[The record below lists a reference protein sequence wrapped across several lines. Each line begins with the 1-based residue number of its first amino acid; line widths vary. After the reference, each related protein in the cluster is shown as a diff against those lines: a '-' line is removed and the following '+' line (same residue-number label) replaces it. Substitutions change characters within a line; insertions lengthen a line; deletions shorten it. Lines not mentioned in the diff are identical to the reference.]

1 MSKNSDQPSD
11 PLLELPGYLVRRAS
25 MGVLAE
31 LNERLAEFELR
42 HTSFSL
48 LQLIA
53 SNPGIKQTDA
63 GRALEIKRANM
74 VPLVAALEKRGL
86 LIRKPI
92 DGRSQGIELTAAGK
106 RLAKKAFGSV
116 HAYEKE
122 LLERVPKNL
131 RSAVIPVLTYLW
143 KGDGERDSASDEKP
157 PVKAVGG

>member
-1 MSKNSDQPSD
+1 MPKNTDQPSD

-25 MGVLAE
+25 MVVLAE

-42 HTSFSL
+42 HTSSSL

-53 SNPGIKQTDA
+53 ANPGIKQTDA

-86 LIRKPI
+86 LTRKPI

-106 RLAKKAFGSV
+106 RLAKKALLSV
-116 HAYEKE
+116 QAYEKE
-122 LLERVPKNL
+122 LMERVPENL

-143 KGDGERDSASDEKP
+143 KGEDARDSAGDERQ
-157 PVKAVGG
+157 PVKAASG